1 MDHPDIE
8 TKLGGRGEEEQETRE
23 RILSAARQLMAQK
36 GYKGATTRKISEL
49 AGVNEVTVFR
59 HFKNKVGILTELLKE
74 IMDVR
79 EQLEQGLQ
87 GEFSDLKEMLVSYA
101 RTYYGLLV
109 ERKEIFMICMIEAD
123 NHPEV
128 VQMFSSLPMTAV
140 EVLSNKLLAFQE
152 QGHLPKADSFTAA
165 LMFVSTFFYAFMAK
179 YRVNLDLEMVEEE
192 LFENASE
199 ILLQGIR
206 GLK

>member
-140 EVLSNKLLAFQE
+140 EVLSNKLLVFQE

-179 YRVNLDLEMVEEE
+179 YRVNLDIEMVEEE